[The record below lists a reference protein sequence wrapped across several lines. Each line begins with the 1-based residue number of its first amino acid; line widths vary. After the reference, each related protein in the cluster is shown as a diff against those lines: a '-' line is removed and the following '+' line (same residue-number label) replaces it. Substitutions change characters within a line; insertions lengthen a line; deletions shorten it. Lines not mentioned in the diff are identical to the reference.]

1 MQNTIPPAEWLGKPY
16 YSLDAW
22 LKNTYGY
29 KCYKIALNAHMTCP
43 NRDGTL
49 GTQGCL
55 FCSAGGSGDFAAS
68 GTDIRQ
74 QLEAGLALFGH
85 KKVGQH
91 YIAYFQAYTNT
102 YAPAERLRILYTQAL
117 EHPLVCGISIATR
130 PDCLPE
136 PVLELL
142 SELRQTYP
150 DKFIWIELG
159 LQTIHERTA
168 RLIRRGYD
176 LPCFESAMKKLRILD
191 IPVIVHVILGLPGET
206 PEDMLKTVTYLNTQ
220 QPFGVK
226 LQLLHVLEGTD
237 LADLYRAGAFQVLGK
252 EEYLDILVN
261 CLSRLSPDI
270 VVHRVTGDG
279 PKKLLIAPAWS
290 GNKRDV
296 LNSLHRKMR
305 LENAFQG
312 KNY

>member
-55 FCSAGGSGDFAAS
+55 FCSVGGSGDFAAS
-68 GTDIRQ
+68 GTGIRQ
-74 QLEAGLALFGH
+74 QLETGLALFGR

-159 LQTIHERTA
+159 LQTMHEGTA
-168 RLIRRGYD
+168 RLIRRGYE
-176 LPCFESAMKKLRILD
+176 LPCFESAMKKLHRLD

-206 PEDMLKTVTYLNTQ
+206 PEDMLKTVACLNTQ

-237 LADLYRAGAFQVLGK
+237 LADLYRTRAFTVLEK

-261 CLSRLSPDI
+261 CLTHLSPDI
-270 VVHRVTGDG
+270 VIHRVTGDG
-279 PKKLLIAPAWS
+279 PKKLLIAPVWS

-296 LNSLHRKMR
+296 LNSLHKKMR

>member
-1 MQNTIPPAEWLGKPY
+1 MPPAEWLGKPY

-49 GTQGCL
+49 DTQGCL

-74 QLEAGLALFGH
+74 QLEAGLALFGQ

-136 PVLELL
+136 SVLELL

-168 RLIRRGYD
+168 HLIRRGYE

-191 IPVIVHVILGLPGET
+191 IPVIVHIILGLPGET
-206 PEDMLKTVTYLNTQ
+206 PEDMLKTVAYLNTK

-237 LADLYRAGAFQVLGK
+237 LADLYRAGAFPVLEK
-252 EEYLDILVN
+252 EEYLDILVD
-261 CLSRLSPDI
+261 CLSHLSPDI
-270 VVHRVTGDG
+270 VIHRVTGDG
-279 PKKLLIAPAWS
+279 PKKLLIAPVWS

-296 LNSLHRKMR
+296 LNSLHKKMR

>member
-22 LKNTYGY
+22 LKNTYGC

-74 QLEAGLALFGH
+74 QLEAGLALFGR

-102 YAPAERLRILYTQAL
+102 YAPTERLRTLYTQAL
-117 EHPLVCGISIATR
+117 EHPLICGISIATR

-136 PVLELL
+136 PVLKLL
-142 SELRQTYP
+142 SELRQSYP

-159 LQTIHERTA
+159 LQTMHERTA
-168 RLIRRGYD
+168 RLIRRGYE
-176 LPCFESAMKKLRILD
+176 LPCFESAMKKLRMLD
-191 IPVIVHVILGLPGET
+191 IPVIVHIILGLPGET
-206 PEDMLKTVTYLNTQ
+206 PEDMLKTVAYLNTQ

-226 LQLLHVLEGTD
+226 LQLLHVLKGTD
-237 LADLYRAGAFQVLGK
+237 LADLYRTRAFTVLEK

-261 CLSRLSPDI
+261 CLTHLSTDI

-296 LNSLHRKMR
+296 LNSLHQKMR